1 MEEKEKKKDLLE
13 KGAIVQRDY
22 ETYAIAPHI
31 PGGIC
36 EPSTLRRIADV
47 AERYN
52 AKALKLTSAQRIAI
66 VGVAESNIDAAW
78 HDLNIPPGYAIGLCV
93 RSVKICPGTT
103 FCKRG
108 KQDSVTLGMEFD
120 RKYHGME
127 LPSKFKI
134 GVSGCSNSCAESWIK
149 DLGFIGMPKGWKVV
163 VGGSAGAAPAIAEV
177 LAENLSDDE
186 AMELADKIINYY
198 KNCDTK
204 KRLGRYIKE
213 VGLEE
218 FKKAIL

>member
-1 MEEKEKKKDLLE
+1 LD

-31 PGGIC
+31 PGGLC
-36 EPSTLRRIADV
+36 EPSTLRKIADV
-47 AERYN
+47 AEKYN

-66 VGVAESNIDAAW
+66 VGIAESDIEAAW
-78 HDLNIPPGYAIGLCV
+78 QDLDMPPGAAIGLCV

-108 KQDSVTLGMEFD
+108 KQDSVKLGMEFD
-120 RKYHGME
+120 KRYHGME

-134 GVSGCSNSCAESWIK
+134 GVSGCANSCAESWIK

-163 VGGSAGAAPAIAEV
+163 VGGSAGAAPAIADV
-177 LAENLSDDE
+177 LAENLSEDE

-213 VGLEE
+213 IGLEE
-218 FKKAIL
+218 FKKAVL

>member
-1 MEEKEKKKDLLE
+1 MEEEKKKDLLD
-13 KGAIVQRDY
+13 KGAIIQRDY

-47 AERYN
+47 AEKYN
-52 AKALKLTSAQRIAI
+52 AATLKLTSAQRIAI
-66 VGVAESNIDAAW
+66 VGIAERDIEDAW
-78 HDLNIPPGYAIGLCV
+78 RDLDIPPGYAIGLCV
-93 RSVKICPGTT
+93 RSVKFCPGTT

-108 KQDSVTLGMEFD
+108 KQDSVSLGMEFD
-120 RKYHGME
+120 RKYHGMT

-134 GVSGCSNSCAESWIK
+134 GVSGCTNSCAESWIK

-163 VGGSAGAAPAIAEV
+163 VGGSAGAAPAIAEI
-177 LAENLSDDE
+177 LAENLNYDE
-186 AMELADKIINYY
+186 AIDTADRVINYY

-213 VGLEE
+213 MGFEE
-218 FKKAIL
+218 FKREML

>member
-1 MEEKEKKKDLLE
+1 MEEKEKKKDLLD

-22 ETYAIAPHI
+22 ETYAIAPQM

-47 AERYN
+47 AEKYN
-52 AKALKLTSAQRIAI
+52 AAALKLTSAQRIAI
-66 VGVAESNIDAAW
+66 VGIAESDIENAW
-78 HDLNIPPGYAIGLCV
+78 RDLDIPPGYAIGLCV
-93 RSVKICPGTT
+93 RSVKFCPGTT

-108 KQDSVTLGMEFD
+108 KQDSVKLGMEFD
-120 RKYHGME
+120 KRYHGMS

-134 GVSGCSNSCAESWIK
+134 GVSGCTNSCAESWIK

-177 LAENLSDDE
+177 LAANLNDDE
-186 AMELADKIINYY
+186 AMETADKIINYY

-213 VGLEE
+213 IGFEE
-218 FKKAIL
+218 FKREIL

>member
-1 MEEKEKKKDLLE
+1 MD

-31 PGGIC
+31 PGGLC
-36 EPSTLRRIADV
+36 EPSILRRIADV
-47 AERYN
+47 AEKYN

-66 VGVAESNIDAAW
+66 VGIAESDIDAAW
-78 HDLNIPPGYAIGLCV
+78 QDLDMPPGAAIGLCV

-108 KQDSVTLGMEFD
+108 KQDSVKLGMEFD
-120 RKYHGME
+120 KRYHGME

-134 GVSGCSNSCAESWIK
+134 GVSGCANSCAESGIK

-163 VGGSAGAAPAIAEV
+163 VGGSAGAAPAIADV
-177 LAENLSDDE
+177 LAENLSEDE

-213 VGLEE
+213 IGLEE
-218 FKKAIL
+218 FKKAVL

>member
-1 MEEKEKKKDLLE
+1 MEEKEKKKDLLD

-47 AERYN
+47 AEKYN
-52 AKALKLTSAQRIAI
+52 AKTLKLTSAQRIAI
-66 VGVAESNIDAAW
+66 VGVAESDIENAW
-78 HDLNIPPGYAIGLCV
+78 RDLDIPPGYAIGLCV
-93 RSVKICPGTT
+93 RSVKFCPGTT

-120 RKYHGME
+120 RKYHGMT

-134 GVSGCSNSCAESWIK
+134 GVSGCTNSCAESWIK

-177 LAENLSDDE
+177 LAENLNYDE
-186 AMELADKIINYY
+186 AIDTADRVINYY

-213 VGLEE
+213 IGFEE
-218 FKKAIL
+218 FKSEIL